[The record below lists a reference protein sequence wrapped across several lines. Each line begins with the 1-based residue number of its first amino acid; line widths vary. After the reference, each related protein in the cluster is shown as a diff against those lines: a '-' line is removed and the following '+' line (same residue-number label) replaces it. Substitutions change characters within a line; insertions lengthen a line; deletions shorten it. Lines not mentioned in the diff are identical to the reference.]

1 MDTSVITVRI
11 NSGDKTI
18 SDCMCGSP
26 SMKTDFLRFV
36 KDCIKNKSVL
46 GLQCE
51 SPESEDAVENGL
63 THEL

>member
-1 MDTSVITVRI
+1 
-11 NSGDKTI
+11 
-18 SDCMCGSP
+18 
-26 SMKTDFLRFV
+26 MKTDFLKFV
-36 KDCIKNKSVL
+36 KDCIKNKSVP